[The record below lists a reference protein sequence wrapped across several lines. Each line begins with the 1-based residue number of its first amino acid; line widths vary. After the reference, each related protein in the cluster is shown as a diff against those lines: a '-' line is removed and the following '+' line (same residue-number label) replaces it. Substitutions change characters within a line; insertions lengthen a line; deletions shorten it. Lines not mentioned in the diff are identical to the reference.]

1 MYRAELSPHRSL
13 TRWFPRLLVAGSF
26 ALGACNA
33 GDTVAPSAG
42 DTVALSAD
50 DQGISAAK
58 GPTGQACIGCP
69 VVSSHILFST
79 PVGYKNND
87 IYTMNPDGTG
97 RRVVFTSP
105 MDDYDPAWSPSY
117 TKFVFSRRHGGHMG
131 AIYNGLWT
139 IGWDGLG
146 LFRVTSDSSD
156 KGPAWSKTNRIAFYS
171 TRETQTTNEIYT
183 INPDGTGLT
192 RLTNNAVEDRN
203 PAWSPDGS
211 KIVFASN
218 RGRTLGAMHL
228 YVMNTDGTGVK
239 QLTFGATSEDQPA
252 WSPDGSQIAYHLS
265 GGAQPGLWA
274 MNPDG
279 TNARALSIGLEP
291 GPNGKQE
298 VFLGQPSWSPDSKKI
313 AYTADWI
320 GFHQIYTL
328 SADGIGGGFRP
339 TPLDQQDQE
348 PAWSY

>member
-1 MYRAELSPHRSL
+1 MHRVEFPPRRRL
-13 TRWFPRLLVAGSF
+13 TRWFPRLLAAVSF
-26 ALGACNA
+26 VLGACDA
-33 GDTVAPSAG
+33 GDTIAPS
-42 DTVALSAD
+42 VD
-50 DQGISAAK
+50 DQDISAAQ
-58 GPTGQACIGCP
+58 GPTGQACVGCP

-87 IYTMNPDGTG
+87 LYAMNPDGTG
-97 RRVVFTSP
+97 RRLVFGSP
-105 MDDYDPAWSPSY
+105 MDDYEPAWSPTY
-117 TKFVFSRRHGGHMG
+117 TRLVFSRRHGGHLG
-131 AIYNGLWT
+131 AVYNGLWT

-171 TRETQTTNEIYT
+171 TRETQSTNEIYS

-203 PAWSPDGS
+203 PTWAPDGS
-211 KIVFASN
+211 RIVFTSD
-218 RGRTLGAMHL
+218 RGLRIGGKTHL
-228 YVMNTDGTGVK
+228 YVMNADGSGVK
-239 QLTFGATSEDQPA
+239 QLTFGTAIEDQAA
-252 WSPDGSQIAYHLS
+252 WSPDGTQIAYHVS
-265 GGAQPGLWA
+265 GGAQPGLWV
-274 MNPDG
+274 MNADG

-320 GFHQIYTL
+320 GYHQIYTL
-328 SADGIGGGFRP
+328 SVDGIGGGFRP
-339 TPLDQQDQE
+339 TPVDQQDQD